1 MNRDAKVAAW
11 GSRRE
16 IATLRRQMS
25 IAGWALVGLCI
36 AWVLQPYHRYQPAT
50 WLDWATLAGLIVYA
64 SVWVYGTRRGL
75 LP

>member
-1 MNRDAKVAAW
+1 MDRSTKTVTW
-11 GSRRE
+11 GIGHE
-16 IATLRRQMS
+16 AGTLRRQMS
-25 IAGWALVGLCI
+25 LAGWALVGLCI

-64 SVWVYGTRRGL
+64 SVWVYGTRRGM

>member
-1 MNRDAKVAAW
+1 MERETRVAAW
-11 GSRRE
+11 GGRRE
-16 IATLRRQMS
+16 SVPLRRWMS
-25 IAGWALVGLCI
+25 IVGWALVGLCI

-50 WLDWATLAGLIVYA
+50 GLDWATLAGLIVYA